1 MDDKIKIN
9 LQMAGSSYP
18 LTIDRKDEER
28 VREAAKQVDLRFTA
42 YREYYPEVSPE
53 RIMVMVAYQ
62 FALEDLKW
70 EGRHDTT
77 PYATKIKELT
87 ALLDTCFNDK

>member
-9 LQMAGSSYP
+9 LQMAGVSYP

-28 VREAAKQVDLRFTA
+28 VREAAKQVDLRFNA
-42 YREYYPEVSPE
+42 YRDYYQDVSSE

-62 FALEDLKW
+62 FALEDLRW

-77 PYATKIKELT
+77 PYAAKIKELT
-87 ALLDTCFNDK
+87 ALLDDCFKAK